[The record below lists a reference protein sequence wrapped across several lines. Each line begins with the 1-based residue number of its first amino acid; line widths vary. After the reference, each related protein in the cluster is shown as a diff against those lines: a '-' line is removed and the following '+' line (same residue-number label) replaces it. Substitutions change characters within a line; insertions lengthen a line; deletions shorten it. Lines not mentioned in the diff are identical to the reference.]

1 MRPTGLDRRDQ
12 LRSAVDAILAS
23 ERDGAI
29 TRTDETAS
37 IDFKEEAGRRNGPN
51 LEPGSTENPHAAT
64 KLANEVACM
73 ANSPG
78 GGALIYGV
86 EDGTGAILGTE
97 LNIDWLCQR
106 INQAIDVAP
115 DIEERRVG
123 GQRVLILYVAE
134 SREPV
139 PDTSGRLR
147 WRVGDSCKPVDRS
160 EWWLHREQAREHDS
174 MADRST
180 LTADAVT
187 AGAMA
192 LVRTD
197 LQADDSETNADIL
210 RRIAALRSDGHLS
223 QAARLTLT
231 PARATLID
239 LTVLDVHGGAV
250 TNRIEPTPSL
260 SLLEQID
267 DVEQALTALNTYST
281 QPSDRFA
288 LSPQRLVP
296 QTAVREAILN
306 GVIHRD
312 WNSSEPTEVRWIS
325 MDSTLVVR
333 SPGGFTGGISASNVL
348 SNRHARYPALADLFR
363 ALSLVEKQGL
373 GVDRM
378 YTAMIPLGHRP
389 PTIVEE
395 AGPHVTC
402 TLVGGDPI
410 LPIADLFNQIRP
422 LPRRRDTRVAVIVDL
437 LLHSP
442 FTTPEAVAMALQ
454 TDVEGAHA
462 ALRATA
468 QCTVADAPLIE
479 RHTADAWLLE
489 EEPRRIAMPARKAP
503 WFADVV
509 GYASTDTDECRAT
522 IRLWCRAFKKISTGD
537 LMRLTGVSRGTA
549 QKILT
554 TMSDQQELHRTGSG
568 RATSYQLAGA

>member
-12 LRSAVDAILAS
+12 LRRAVDAILAS
-23 ERDGAI
+23 ERDGAL
-29 TRTDETAS
+29 TRTAETSS

-51 LEPGSTENPHAAT
+51 LEPGGTENPIAAT
-64 KLANEVACM
+64 KLADEVACM

-78 GGALIYGV
+78 GGALILGI
-86 EDGTGAILGTE
+86 EDGTGAVLGTE
-97 LNIDWLCQR
+97 LGTDWLRRR
-106 INQAIDVAP
+106 IHRAIDVAP

-123 GQRVLILYVAE
+123 GQRVLILYVTE

-139 PDTSGRLR
+139 PDTSDRLR
-147 WRVGDSCKPVDRS
+147 WRVGDSCRPVDRA
-160 EWWLHREQAREHDS
+160 EWWLHREQARDHDS

-187 AGAMA
+187 AGAMV
-192 LVRTD
+192 LVRAS
-197 LQADDSETNADIL
+197 LRADDSETSIDIL

-223 QAARLTLT
+223 QAARLALT

-239 LTVLDVHGGAV
+239 LTVLDVHSGAV
-250 TNRIEPTPSL
+250 TNRIEADPSL
-260 SLLEQID
+260 SLLEQV
-267 DVEQALTALNTYST
+267 DVVERALDALNTYSA
-281 QPSDRFA
+281 QSSDRFA
-288 LSPQRLVP
+288 LPRQRLVP

-312 WNSSEPTEVRWIS
+312 WNSTEPTEVRWIS
-325 MDSTLVVR
+325 LDSTLVVR

-363 ALSLVEKQGL
+363 VLSLVEKQGL

-410 LPIADLFNQIRP
+410 LPIAELFEQIRP
-422 LPRRRDTRVAVIVDL
+422 LPRRRDMRVAVIVDL

-442 FTTPEAVAMALQ
+442 FTTFDAVATALQ
-454 TDVEGAHA
+454 TDAEGAGA

-468 QCTVADAPLIE
+468 QCTVAEAPLIE
-479 RHTADAWLLE
+479 RYADAWLLGNG
-489 EEPRRIAMPARKAP
+489 PRRIAMPARRAP

-509 GYASTDTDECRAT
+509 GYASTRAEQCLST
-522 IRLWCRAFKKISTGD
+522 ARQWCRAFETISTGD
-537 LMRLTGVSRGTA
+537 LMRLAGVSRGTA
-549 QKILT
+549 QKILA
-554 TMSDQQELHRTGSG
+554 TMAERQELRRIGSG
-568 RATSYQLAGA
+568 RATAYRLARS

>member
-12 LRSAVDAILAS
+12 LRRAVDAILAS
-23 ERDGAI
+23 ERDGAL
-29 TRTDETAS
+29 TRTAETSS

-51 LEPGSTENPHAAT
+51 LEPGGTENPIAAT
-64 KLANEVACM
+64 KLADEVACM

-86 EDGTGAILGTE
+86 EDGTGAVLGTE

-288 LSPQRLVP
+288 LSRSAWSRRRRCARRSSTESF
-296 QTAVREAILN
+296 TA
-306 GVIHRD
+306 
-312 WNSSEPTEVRWIS
+312 
-325 MDSTLVVR
+325 
-333 SPGGFTGGISASNVL
+333 TG
-348 SNRHARYPALADLFR
+348 
-363 ALSLVEKQGL
+363 
-373 GVDRM
+373 
-378 YTAMIPLGHRP
+378 
-389 PTIVEE
+389 
-395 AGPHVTC
+395 
-402 TLVGGDPI
+402 
-410 LPIADLFNQIRP
+410 IRP
-422 LPRRRDTRVAVIVDL
+422 SRPRSAGSQWTPRSWCAVPAG
-437 LLHSP
+437 SP
-442 FTTPEAVAMALQ
+442 AES
-454 TDVEGAHA
+454 
-462 ALRATA
+462 
-468 QCTVADAPLIE
+468 AP
-479 RHTADAWLLE
+479 
-489 EEPRRIAMPARKAP
+489 
-503 WFADVV
+503 
-509 GYASTDTDECRAT
+509 
-522 IRLWCRAFKKISTGD
+522 
-537 LMRLTGVSRGTA
+537 
-549 QKILT
+549 
-554 TMSDQQELHRTGSG
+554 RTS
-568 RATSYQLAGA
+568 

>member
-12 LRSAVDAILAS
+12 LRSAVDAVLAS

-29 TRTDETAS
+29 TRTNETAS

-86 EDGTGAILGTE
+86 EDGTGAVLGTE

-180 LTADAVT
+180 LTTDAVT

-288 LSPQRLVP
+288 LSRSAWSRRRRCARRSSTESF
-296 QTAVREAILN
+296 TA
-306 GVIHRD
+306 
-312 WNSSEPTEVRWIS
+312 
-325 MDSTLVVR
+325 
-333 SPGGFTGGISASNVL
+333 TG
-348 SNRHARYPALADLFR
+348 
-363 ALSLVEKQGL
+363 
-373 GVDRM
+373 
-378 YTAMIPLGHRP
+378 
-389 PTIVEE
+389 
-395 AGPHVTC
+395 
-402 TLVGGDPI
+402 
-410 LPIADLFNQIRP
+410 IRP
-422 LPRRRDTRVAVIVDL
+422 SRPRSAGSQWTPRSWCAVPAG
-437 LLHSP
+437 SP
-442 FTTPEAVAMALQ
+442 A
-454 TDVEGAHA
+454 GS
-462 ALRATA
+462 
-468 QCTVADAPLIE
+468 AP
-479 RHTADAWLLE
+479 
-489 EEPRRIAMPARKAP
+489 
-503 WFADVV
+503 
-509 GYASTDTDECRAT
+509 
-522 IRLWCRAFKKISTGD
+522 
-537 LMRLTGVSRGTA
+537 
-549 QKILT
+549 
-554 TMSDQQELHRTGSG
+554 RTS
-568 RATSYQLAGA
+568 